1 MAELPTGI
9 VTFLFTDI
17 QGSTPLW
24 ERDPD
29 GMREALALH
38 NAVLADAIAAHDG
51 HWFKTVGD
59 AFQAAFADSAHAVH
73 AAVAGQ
79 RGLAQAEWGRTG
91 PLLVRMGIHTGSA
104 IAEGTDY
111 ATTHTLNRV
120 ARIMSAAHGG
130 QIVLS
135 QEVLDEIAHR
145 MPEEITLR
153 DMDKHRMKGLTHLEH
168 LYQVIAPDLPTEFPR
183 LNTLDISPNNLPLQL
198 TSFIGREK
206 ELREG
211 LELLSTSRLVTLTG
225 PGGCGKTRLSLEIAE
240 REQDTHP
247 HGVWL
252 VELAP
257 LADSALI
264 PQTLATV
271 LGLREQVGLPI
282 LAALTDFLRTRT
294 LLLVLDNCEHLIEAC
309 ARLAEELL
317 KACPKIHILASSRET
332 LGISGE
338 AVYRVPSLGVPDL
351 HQRLPLDQ
359 LLEYA
364 SVKLFVER
372 AGTVLPGFS
381 ITDDNA
387 PAVVQVCHRL
397 DGIPLA
403 IELAAARVNMLTVEQ
418 IAARLDDR
426 FRLLTGG
433 SRTALPRQQTLRA
446 LIDWSFSLLS
456 EPECVLFRRLS
467 VFAGG
472 WTLDAA
478 EAVCA
483 EDYFRAGEGIETFDV
498 LDLLS
503 QLASK
508 SLVMVEREQ
517 GKDARYRLL
526 ETIRQ
531 YAREKLLEAGGGEQT
546 RDQHLFFFMALAEK
560 AEAELSTSR
569 SVFWTNRL
577 RRDQDNIRAA
587 LAWSLERNVEAGLRL
602 ASAQMR
608 YWIDSGSVQDGGD
621 WFSQLLDQPDASI
634 SMPTRAKA
642 LNVFGVLS
650 TYKGRNI
657 EGMRLAEEGLSLYR
671 QLGDRK
677 GEAFSL
683 YGLSVF
689 YTFTDDLRKGRLF
702 ANESLEI
709 YKELGD
715 KAGIAEVLTFLGAVG
730 SNKDY
735 QQARCSLEEGLA
747 LYRELGAQDR
757 IAWCLSLLGRLEMW
771 NGDFILARKTLEEAL
786 AIQSQL
792 EVNEISETIIDLG
805 MLTFREGNLVQA
817 RLQLEEGLQICQESG
832 RTDMATWA
840 MAHLG
845 FVALRQGDQAQAYRL
860 FVQGQKRFAKGA
872 RKIGVAYVMEGMA
885 SLAVMQNK
893 FDKAVRIFAWTDKT
907 REEIDEHLQPV
918 EQADVDR
925 DFAVI
930 RSHLGNAKIEIAYAA
945 GRAMTMEQAIALA
958 MEDDDAPQ

>member
-1 MAELPTGI
+1 
-9 VTFLFTDI
+9 
-17 QGSTPLW
+17 
-24 ERDPD
+24 
-29 GMREALALH
+29 LA
-38 NAVLADAIAAHDG
+38 
-51 HWFKTVGD
+51 
-59 AFQAAFADSAHAVH
+59 
-73 AAVAGQ
+73 
-79 RGLAQAEWGRTG
+79 
-91 PLLVRMGIHTGSA
+91 
-104 IAEGTDY
+104 
-111 ATTHTLNRV
+111 
-120 ARIMSAAHGG
+120 
-130 QIVLS
+130 
-135 QEVLDEIAHR
+135 
-145 MPEEITLR
+145 
-153 DMDKHRMKGLTHLEH
+153 HLEH
-168 LYQVIAPDLPTEFPR
+168 LYQVVAPDLPAEFPR
-183 LNTLDISPNNLPLQL
+183 MNTLDVSPNNLPLQL
-198 TSFIGREK
+198 TSFVGRE
-206 ELREG
+206 REAG
-211 LELLSTSRLVTLTG
+211 EVMELLSTCRLVTLTG
-225 PGGCGKTRLSLEIAE
+225 PGGCGKTRLSLEIADRIQE
-240 REQDTHP
+240 FHP
-247 HGVWL
+247 HGIWL

-257 LADSALI
+257 LADPTLI
-264 PQTLATV
+264 PQTVAAV
-271 LGLREQVGLPI
+271 LGLQAEGNRPI
-282 LAALTDFLRTRT
+282 LTALADFLRTRT
-294 LLLVLDNCEHLIEAC
+294 LCLVLDNCEHLIEAC
-309 ARLAEELL
+309 AGLVDELL
-317 KACPKIHILASSRET
+317 KSCPKIHILASSRET

-338 AVYRVPSLGVPDL
+338 AVYRVPSLGVPDPR
-351 HQRLPLDQ
+351 QRLPVDQ
-359 LLEYA
+359 LLQYT
-364 SVKLFVER
+364 SVKLFGER
-372 AGTVLPGFS
+372 ARAVLPGFS
-381 ITDDNA
+381 VTGDNA

-403 IELAAARVNMLTVEQ
+403 IELAAARVKMLTVEQ

-467 VFAGG
+467 VFVGG

-483 EDYFRAGEGIETFDV
+483 EEYFRAGEGIETFDV

-508 SLVMVEREQ
+508 SLVMAEREQ
-517 GKDARYRLL
+517 GQNARYHLL
-526 ETIRQ
+526 ETMRQ

-560 AEAELSTSR
+560 AESELLTSR

-608 YWIDSGSVQDGGD
+608 YWIDSGSVEDGSD
-621 WFSQLLDQPDASI
+621 WLSQLLDQPDASI

-642 LNVFGVLS
+642 LNVYGVLS
-650 TYKGRNI
+650 IYNGRNI
-657 EGMRLAEEGLSLYR
+657 EGMRLAEEGLGLYR

-677 GEAFSL
+677 GEALSL

-689 YTFTDDLRKGRLF
+689 YTFTSDLRKGRLF

-715 KAGIAEVLTFLGAVG
+715 KAGIAEILTFLGAVG
-730 SNKDY
+730 INKDY
-735 QQARCSLEEGLA
+735 QQARSSLEEGLA
-747 LYRELGAQDR
+747 LYRELGALDR

-786 AIQSQL
+786 AIQRQL

-832 RTDMATWA
+832 RIDMANWA
-840 MAHLG
+840 MVQLG
-845 FVALRQGDQAQAYRL
+845 YVALRQGDQAQAYRL
-860 FVQGQKRFAKGA
+860 FVQGQKRFAEGA

-893 FDKAVRIFAWTDKT
+893 FDKAVRIFAWTNKT

-930 RSHLGNAKIEIAYAA
+930 RSHLGDAMIETAYAA
-945 GRAMTMEQAIALA
+945 GHAMTMEQAIALA
-958 MEDDDAPQ
+958 TEDDYAPQ